1 MAKLNAVTY
10 TLTLNNKPWPIEYI
24 NCYKIYVLNH
34 ITWAFSKLIHESCTW
49 WQESSLVF
57 PFFFFIRRLK
67 LFMLQNDNDRI
78 KIIKKKQ
85 QQQMKT
91 LCSFFLLVVL
101 ILCCLF
107 CVYLNSKKEESS
119 KLNYM
124 LYACIRLNYV
134 EDKHC
139 SRE

>member
-57 PFFFFIRRLK
+57 PFFFIRRLK

-78 KIIKKKQ
+78 KIIKKTATADEK
-85 QQQMKT
+85 
-91 LCSFFLLVVL
+91 
-101 ILCCLF
+101 
-107 CVYLNSKKEESS
+107 
-119 KLNYM
+119 
-124 LYACIRLNYV
+124 LYAHFFCWWFWYKLFVLCGYMCIWIVRRKRV
-134 EDKHC
+134 ASWIIC
-139 SRE
+139 SMHVSA